1 MKILVPTDFSANALH
16 AVRYAGIVARA
27 LGAEIKLLCVCLPP
41 KVLNEA
47 PLTTIEDAIRTAEKM
62 ALVKLTAACREI
74 AEDLGITCESEVRTG
89 SVAYE
94 IFQAAI
100 EGKSDLIA
108 MGTKGTS
115 GIDRF
120 LFGSTTGEV
129 IEGTPCPVLVVPI
142 GAPIVLP
149 EKVLYATN
157 FYDSDI
163 KTLVRL
169 NGVVGRLHAELTLL
183 HVSKEK
189 VSSEADLIERFSKRV
204 AEETGLNAPFYYVLQ
219 NDDAQKGINL
229 FIDSVGADLIAVS
242 TRKRGEFEKLFSR
255 SLTKKIA
262 YQARLPLLAFRAA
275 PDE

>member
-1 MKILVPTDFSANALH
+1 MKILVPTDFSVNALH
-16 AVRYAGIVARA
+16 AIRYAGKVAKA
-27 LGAEIKLLCVCLPP
+27 LSADIKLLYVCLPP
-41 KVLNEA
+41 KLRSDA
-47 PLTTIEDAIRTAEKM
+47 PLTTIDDAIRKNESA
-62 ALVKLTAACREI
+62 ALEKLTTACREI
-74 AEDLGITCESEVRTG
+74 SDDLGISCESEVRTG

-100 EGKSDLIA
+100 EGKSDLIT

-149 EKVLYATN
+149 EKIVYATN

-163 KTLVRL
+163 NTLVRL
-169 NGVVGRLHAELTLL
+169 NGVVGRLRAELTLL

-204 AEETGLNAPFYYVLQ
+204 ADETGLKAPFYYVLQ
-219 NDDAQKGINL
+219 HDDAQKGINL

-275 PDE
+275 PGE